1 MIRKIHT
8 MSEKEKNRVIGFI
21 ENFWYHNKWKTLLT
35 LFFAVVI
42 IVCTTQCATRQR
54 PDQTVFMYL
63 SRNVSANQTAA
74 LSQAISGYFD
84 DYNSD
89 GEASILIDNASVD
102 PTAAGTD
109 AGMSASTKVLGEI
122 GACNSIIYIVDD
134 KKFDYYMQD
143 NLSLFE
149 NLGLPDKDGYA
160 WNWKGSE
167 LQLSLKDTGLPE
179 DMYFCVR
186 RVEGTISGSDKKYKL
201 AQNAKSAL
209 YRIMESGGIS
219 VGEK

>member
-74 LSQAISGYFD
+74 LSEAILGYFD

-102 PTAAGTD
+102 PTAVGTD

-209 YRIMESGGIS
+209 YRIMETGGIA

>member
-1 MIRKIHT
+1 
-8 MSEKEKNRVIGFI
+8 
-21 ENFWYHNKWKTLLT
+21 
-35 LFFAVVI
+35 
-42 IVCTTQCATRQR
+42 
-54 PDQTVFMYL
+54 
-63 SRNVSANQTAA
+63 
-74 LSQAISGYFD
+74 
-84 DYNSD
+84 
-89 GEASILIDNASVD
+89 
-102 PTAAGTD
+102 
-109 AGMSASTKVLGEI
+109 
-122 GACNSIIYIVDD
+122 
-134 KKFDYYMQD
+134 MQD